1 MKKSLHITFLCL
13 FLLTGVYCFA
23 GCNKNRDFASNKIGL
38 FHNKMC
44 NAKLLAKQEINSTC
58 ETLDKLHKK
67 HKFFDSYHNDIA
79 RLSKCYNFN
88 LNFGSLSSS
97 KFIFDSYP
105 ELHNFSSGYSNN
117 SFSKGKLISF
127 FYSFQ
132 AFW

>member
-1 MKKSLHITFLCL
+1 MKKSLHIAFLC
-13 FLLTGVYCFA
+13 FSLLAGIHCFA
-23 GCNKNRDFASNKIGL
+23 GCNKSKDLSSCKIGF
-38 FHNKMC
+38 FHKKMC
-44 NAKLLAKQEINSTC
+44 IAKQEINSTC

-67 HKFFDSYHNDIA
+67 NKFFDSYHNDIA

-88 LNFGSLSSS
+88 LTFGSLPSS
-97 KFIFDSYP
+97 KFIFDSSP
-105 ELHNFSSGYSNN
+105 ELQNFSSGYSKK